1 MEKPSTPPVTSS
13 AQDLAPSRNG
23 ARRVLVVD
31 DYADNRDL
39 YSEYLGFV
47 GFEVTVASNGQE
59 AVEQAQHGMPDV
71 ILMDLSLPLMDGWE
85 AIRLLKEDPRT
96 ASIPVIAI
104 TGHVMPDHV
113 ARAKAAGCD
122 DFCAKPCLPEDVE
135 ERIRRLLKPSRKR
148 KIA

>member
-1 MEKPSTPPVTSS
+1 MEKHPNTLATPLAPESTSS
-13 AQDLAPSRNG
+13 RDG
-23 ARRVLVVD
+23 TRRVLVVD

-39 YSEYLGFV
+39 YSEYLGYV
-47 GFEVTVASNGQE
+47 GFEVDVASNGQE
-59 AVEQAQHGMPDV
+59 AVQQAQDGQPDV

-85 AIRLLKEDPRT
+85 AIKLLKEDPRT

-135 ERIRRLLKPSRKR
+135 DRIRKLLKPARKR